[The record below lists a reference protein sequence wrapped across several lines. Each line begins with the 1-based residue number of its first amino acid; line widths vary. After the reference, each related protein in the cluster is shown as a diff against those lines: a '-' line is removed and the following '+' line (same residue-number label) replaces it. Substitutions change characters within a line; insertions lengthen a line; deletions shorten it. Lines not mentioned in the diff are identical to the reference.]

1 MLKKINL
8 LKSFSI
14 KPIAYLILGAWA
26 LFVFYAV
33 GWIFI
38 SSLSTTREIFT
49 NDLLASGWH
58 LENYITALTTHK
70 LGLYFF
76 NSVVYVSIST
86 ALLLVIAA
94 PASYALS
101 RFNFPGK
108 QLIYNMFISGMGIP
122 GMMLIIPLFIMFLRI
137 NLVGTTVG
145 LILIYVGGG
154 IPFSVFFLTGFFS
167 SLPSE
172 LNDAAQIDGCS
183 EIQAFWRV
191 MLPIAQPGIITLA
204 IFNFIGLW
212 NDYLWALIFVNTD
225 ERRTLMLGVEA
236 IMRAMRYTGNWAGM
250 FAGII
255 ILFVPTFVL
264 FVLLSETIISGI
276 TAGAVK
282 S

>member
-1 MLKKINL
+1 MLQGNNF
-8 LKSFSI
+8 LKSI
-14 KPIAYLILGAWA
+14 TIRPLAYLILGSWT
-26 LFVFYAV
+26 LFVVYAI
-33 GWIFI
+33 GWIVI
-38 SSLSTTREIFT
+38 SSFSTTREIFT
-49 NDLLASGWH
+49 NDLLASGFH
-58 LENYITALTTHK
+58 LEGYISALMTHK
-70 LGLYFF
+70 LGLYFI
-76 NSVVYVSIST
+76 NSVIYVGLASFLIVFVS
-86 ALLLVIAA
+86 A
-94 PASYALS
+94 PAAYALT
-101 RFNFPGK
+101 RFEFSGRN
-108 QLIYNMFISGMGIP
+108 LIQGMFISGMGVP
-122 GMMLIIPLFIMFLRI
+122 GLMLIIPLFMLFLRL
-137 NLVGTTVG
+137 NLVGTTPG
-145 LILIYVGGG
+145 LIIIYVGTS
-154 IPFSVFFLTGFFS
+154 IPFSVFLLTGFFS

-172 LNDAAQIDGCS
+172 LNDAAKIDGCT
-183 EIQAFWRV
+183 ENQAFWRV
-191 MLPIAQPGIITLA
+191 MFPIAQPGIITLV

>member
-1 MLKKINL
+1 MLQRRHL
-8 LKSFSI
+8 VRSFTI
-14 KPIAYLILGAWA
+14 KPVAYLILGIWT
-26 LFVFYAV
+26 LFVGYAV

-38 SSLSTTREIFT
+38 SSFSTTKEIFT
-49 NDLLASGWH
+49 NNLLASGWH
-58 LENYITALTTHK
+58 LENYVKALTTHK

-76 NSVVYVSIST
+76 NSLIYVGLATFITVVV
-86 ALLLVIAA
+86 AA
-94 PASYALS
+94 PAAYALS
-101 RFNFPGK
+101 RFKFRGRNLFHGA
-108 QLIYNMFISGMGIP
+108 FVSGMGIP
-122 GMMLIIPLFIMFLRI
+122 GMMLIIPLFMLFLRL
-137 NLVGTTVG
+137 NLVGTLPG
-145 LILIYVGGG
+145 LIIIYVGTS

-172 LNDAAQIDGCS
+172 LEDAALIDGCTES
-183 EIQAFWRV
+183 QAFWKI
-191 MLPIAQPGIITLA
+191 MFPIAQPGIITLV

-236 IMRAMRYTGNWAGM
+236 IMRTMRYTGNWAGM

-255 ILFVPTFVL
+255 ILFLPTFVL

-282 S
+282 A